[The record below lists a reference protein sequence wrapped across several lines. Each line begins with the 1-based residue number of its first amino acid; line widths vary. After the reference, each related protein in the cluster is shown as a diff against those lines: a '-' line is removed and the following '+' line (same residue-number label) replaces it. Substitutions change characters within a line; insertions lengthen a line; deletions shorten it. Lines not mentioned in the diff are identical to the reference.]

1 MSIYVVETQRADY
14 LFGCPSAAE
23 SFAASKRREL
33 SDLCPGMGPA
43 PIDVVPM
50 SSRHRFNQANPD
62 CPLEAGPGQESCHRV
77 RRHVRRWWTERDA
90 WWAAA

>member
-1 MSIYVVETQRADY
+1 MYVVETQRADF
-14 LFGCPSAAE
+14 LFACPSAAE
-23 SFAASKRREL
+23 SFAASERRKL

-50 SSRHRFNQANPD
+50 SSLHRFNPD
-62 CPLEAGPGQESCHRV
+62 CPLEAGPGQESCRRV
-77 RRHVRRWWTERDA
+77 RRHVHRWWAERDA